1 MRTLSK
7 MALRHPGS
15 RPARLIHKAFRHASF
30 IETHTWPDLLSAS
43 GASTVFCLSFDCDTK
58 EDAIALPKLTDAL
71 RRYEIPASFALIGE
85 LVEEAPDAY
94 GRLVEAGYEIVNHGY
109 SYHTAQRPDGTCYSS
124 MFYHQLTA
132 EQIHEEIA
140 QNDTLLTDLLG
151 ADVHGFRTPHF
162 STFQRPQDRRV
173 IYDVCDALGY
183 AYSSSITSLYLK
195 AAPNT
200 TSDNVVEFPL
210 TGCWDNLRSPF
221 DSWGLIAAPDRR
233 YHDEDFIRLFRQ
245 MLHASIETPD
255 LILLNIYVDPSHVV
269 SFEGFHQ
276 MLEML
281 VEHRDHVT
289 MPTYCQLVDNTR
301 EKATVCAG

>member
-132 EQIHEEIA
+132 EQIHD
-140 QNDTLLTDLLG
+140 QGDFPSSP
-151 ADVHGFRTPHF
+151 V
-162 STFQRPQDRRV
+162 RRV
-173 IYDVCDALGY
+173 SVSGRQ
-183 AYSSSITSLYLK
+183 
-195 AAPNT
+195 
-200 TSDNVVEFPL
+200 VV
-210 TGCWDNLRSPF
+210 
-221 DSWGLIAAPDRR
+221 
-233 YHDEDFIRLFRQ
+233 
-245 MLHASIETPD
+245 
-255 LILLNIYVDPSHVV
+255 
-269 SFEGFHQ
+269 
-276 MLEML
+276 
-281 VEHRDHVT
+281 
-289 MPTYCQLVDNTR
+289 
-301 EKATVCAG
+301 VCAVHELRGSCRKGGVKVPLANVAAHRHG